1 MKKLLTLALAL
12 VALTVFTGL
21 SVGQGAQ
28 QKDKQKSPPTSGETK
43 QPAAEAKNSA
53 HAMETMMTGTVTQVN
68 EKAKT
73 FTVMANGKEVTFSA
87 KEMRALPAVGDVID
101 ITYTQTPGGPLVAT
115 SNCCVRG
122 SKSNSSD
129 RVLSQQGRVDDKG
142 STKVMT
148 GKVLR
153 VNEKAKTFTVMA
165 NGKEVTF
172 SAREMKAL
180 PEVGR
185 IIDITYT
192 QTTPGGP
199 LNSISLNSSRS
210 NIY

>member
-12 VALTVFTGL
+12 VALAVFTDPA
-21 SVGQGAQ
+21 GAQ
-28 QKDKQKSPPTSGETK
+28 QKGTQKSPAAAVETK
-43 QPAAEAKNSA
+43 QPAAPAKNSA

-115 SNCCVRG
+115 PNCCVRG
-122 SKSNSSD
+122 SKSNSSE

-148 GKVLR
+148 GKVMR